1 MSDELRKAAQYALNR
16 FMEYDCKSKV
26 IPPGALRDAMDDIY
40 AALTANEFSPDW
52 DGNKVLVERI
62 RELEQEQD
70 VLRHRLLEI
79 MLRNGLATGHGDTI
93 KQVIDTLEV
102 ELTDRRDAVCEWTCK
117 ACRETGLLHCSDPE
131 HCGGMIYTE
140 SEASRNSRRYKWLV
154 DYSLASTNTHD
165 EAIINAT
172 TLEEFN
178 AAIDAAMQQEQSNGT
193 L

>member
-1 MSDELRKAAQYALNR
+1 MSDLRKAAQDVLTAADNLGGCEGGQDGR
-16 FMEYDCKSKV
+16 DELD
-26 IPPGALRDAMDDIY
+26 GAAEALR
-40 AALTANEFSPDW
+40 AALATCPDCGKPTPEGSVHTCGPQKP
-52 DGNKVLVERI
+52 DS
-62 RELEQEQD
+62 D
-70 VLRHRLLEI
+70 
-79 MLRNGLATGHGDTI
+79 
-93 KQVIDTLEV
+93 
-102 ELTDRRDAVCEWTCK
+102 VCEWTCK

-178 AAIDAAMQQEQSNGT
+178 AAIDAAMQQEQNNGT
-193 L
+193 F